1 MVLLRPTQVIDGVYQ
16 LPAIAS
22 RVTVLVSGDRAT
34 LVDAGMKGSARWIV
48 RGLATI
54 GVSVEQL
61 SIIAI
66 THHHPEHS
74 GGLSGLREFTSAKI
88 VVHREDAAVV
98 SGENPAPNPYQNR
111 LVAFLATPLLPA
123 LYGPTMP
130 VDHQVDDGDNLPLME
145 NVQVIHTPG
154 HTPGS
159 MSLFVRDKGVL
170 IVGDALEYRRGKLKP
185 PAKMFTENR
194 QQAIE
199 SLRRFLELDFETICF
214 SHFPALLKGAKEA
227 LSDLVEATAN

>member
-1 MVLLRPTQVIDGVYQ
+1 
-16 LPAIAS
+16 
-22 RVTVLVSGDRAT
+22 
-34 LVDAGMKGSARWIV
+34 
-48 RGLATI
+48 
-54 GVSVEQL
+54 
-61 SIIAI
+61 
-66 THHHPEHS
+66 
-74 GGLSGLREFTSAKI
+74 
-88 VVHREDAAVV
+88 
-98 SGENPAPNPYQNR
+98 
-111 LVAFLATPLLPA
+111 
-123 LYGPTMP
+123 MP
-130 VDHQVDDGDNLPLME
+130 VDHQVDDGDNLPLMD